1 MIGGDRRRARQSLGR
16 LGEELA
22 GRHLEAQG
30 YRILAR
36 NYRCQ
41 AGEVDLIAQ
50 DRECLVFV
58 EVRIRRGDEWG
69 TPEES
74 VTRTKQARLVR
85 VAETYLAE
93 REYWDADWRIDVVA
107 VELDRRGVLRRLE
120 VVRDAVSR

>member
-1 MIGGDRRRARQSLGR
+1 MTGGDRRHARQSLGR

-22 GRHLEAQG
+22 RRHLETQG
-30 YRILAR
+30 YRILAS

-50 DRECLVFV
+50 DGECLVFV
-58 EVRIRRGDEWG
+58 EVRLRRGDEWG

-74 VTRTKQARLVR
+74 VTRAKQARLVQ

-93 REYWDADWRIDVVA
+93 RENWDADWRIDVVA
-107 VELDRRGVLRRLE
+107 LELDRRGVLQRLE